1 VVYEGKTIAV
11 VVPAHNEEK
20 MISQVL
26 NTMPDFVDL
35 VVVVDDASTDR
46 TAEIVTSYS
55 LRPVSRVRLIQHDH
69 NQGVGAAIITG
80 YKVALAQDM
89 DVVVVMNG
97 DAQMDPD
104 DLPRLVEPV
113 VRDETD
119 YAKGNRLFRGESW
132 RMIPHHRYLGNSV
145 LSLLTKIASGYWHVA
160 DSQTGYTVISRTAL
174 QRFERASDRI
184 VRRSGL
190 TPRQYLLLLT
200 LEGRHAGSASIGTL
214 SQELLLAQSTVTELA
229 DRAQADGLVERV
241 VARHDARVV
250 LVGTTREGARRLG
263 RALEALDR
271 ERDRLGTAIDELN
284 AALPR

>member
-1 VVYEGKTIAV
+1 LPKPPNI
-11 VVPAHNEEK
+11 
-20 MISQVL
+20 
-26 NTMPDFVDL
+26 
-35 VVVVDDASTDR
+35 
-46 TAEIVTSYS
+46 
-55 LRPVSRVRLIQHDH
+55 
-69 NQGVGAAIITG
+69 
-80 YKVALAQDM
+80 
-89 DVVVVMNG
+89 
-97 DAQMDPD
+97 PD
-104 DLPRLVEPV
+104 DSIGRVAAFRL
-113 VRDETD
+113 
-119 YAKGNRLFRGESW
+119 
-132 RMIPHHRYLGNSV
+132 
-145 LSLLTKIASGYWHVA
+145 
-160 DSQTGYTVISRTAL
+160 AL

-200 LEGRHAGSASIGTL
+200 LEGRHGGSASIGTL

-250 LVGTTREGARRLG
+250 LLHTTREGARRLG

>member
-1 VVYEGKTIAV
+1 
-11 VVPAHNEEK
+11 
-20 MISQVL
+20 
-26 NTMPDFVDL
+26 MPKPPN
-35 VVVVDDASTDR
+35 
-46 TAEIVTSYS
+46 I
-55 LRPVSRVRLIQHDH
+55 
-69 NQGVGAAIITG
+69 
-80 YKVALAQDM
+80 
-89 DVVVVMNG
+89 
-97 DAQMDPD
+97 PD
-104 DLPRLVEPV
+104 DPIGRVAAFRL
-113 VRDETD
+113 
-119 YAKGNRLFRGESW
+119 
-132 RMIPHHRYLGNSV
+132 
-145 LSLLTKIASGYWHVA
+145 
-160 DSQTGYTVISRTAL
+160 AL

-200 LEGRHAGSASIGTL
+200 LEGRHGGSASIGTL

-250 LVGTTREGARRLG
+250 LLHTTREGARRLG

>member
-1 VVYEGKTIAV
+1 MA
-11 VVPAHNEEK
+11 A
-20 MISQVL
+20 
-26 NTMPDFVDL
+26 F
-35 VVVVDDASTDR
+35 
-46 TAEIVTSYS
+46 
-55 LRPVSRVRLIQHDH
+55 RL
-69 NQGVGAAIITG
+69 
-80 YKVALAQDM
+80 
-89 DVVVVMNG
+89 
-97 DAQMDPD
+97 
-104 DLPRLVEPV
+104 
-113 VRDETD
+113 
-119 YAKGNRLFRGESW
+119 
-132 RMIPHHRYLGNSV
+132 
-145 LSLLTKIASGYWHVA
+145 
-160 DSQTGYTVISRTAL
+160 AL

-200 LEGRHAGSASIGTL
+200 LEGRHGGSASIGTL

-250 LVGTTREGARRLG
+250 LLHTTREGARRLG